1 MKIKDN
7 IGLFFMYAAVALAI
21 LGLAHVRWAGT
32 LPACYPQADKT
43 GVFTAYTAEVAQTDS
58 SPTTTAS
65 NVTVREGI
73 IANNCLPFG
82 TRIRVHG
89 KVYEVQDRM
98 DDRHGCDNFDI
109 YMTDYSRAVSFGKQ
123 PLRYEII

>member
-1 MKIKDN
+1 MKTKNN
-7 IGLFFMYAAVALAI
+7 IGLFFMYAAVALVI
-21 LGLAHVRWAGT
+21 TGLVHTRWSGT
-32 LPACYPQADKT
+32 LPHGYSQADRT
-43 GVFTAYTAEVAQTDS
+43 GVFTAYSAEVAQTDS
-58 SPTTTAS
+58 SPSITAS
-65 NVTVREGI
+65 NVSVREGI

-98 DDRHGCDNFDI
+98 HDRYGCDNFDI